1 MERREPT
8 LSSSSTPIPDRDEAP
23 VRRSATESRTRPATP
38 QYSPPATSSTSPL
51 AIIALLVAL
60 GGVGLGGYFGWQLM
74 QAQTHL
80 AAADAR
86 ILELENRLSVSSDES
101 SQSLTQVDAKLRW
114 ADSEIRKLWGVAHDT
129 NRKAIAAN
137 TEKIAEL
144 SKDFAAVKKDTAAAK
159 TAASGLQS
167 QIANSKTAL
176 DAAVA
181 KVDGAVNGNAELR
194 KRLQDLTE
202 QLDRTEAQLAS
213 LRTVEQKVRTNEEA
227 IAAIDAYRRTIN
239 RDILAIKQQL
249 GIIAN

>member
-8 LSSSSTPIPDRDEAP
+8 LSSSSTPIPDRDETP
-23 VRRSATESRTRPATP
+23 VRRAATESRARP
-38 QYSPPATSSTSPL
+38 SPNYPPPSTSSTSPL
-51 AIIALLVAL
+51 AIIALLIAL
-60 GGVGLGGYFGWQLM
+60 GGVGLGGYFGWQLT
-74 QAQTHL
+74 QAQTQL

-86 ILELENRLSVSSDES
+86 ILELENRLSASSDES

-137 TEKIAEL
+137 TEKIGEL
-144 SKDFAAVKKDTAAAK
+144 SKDMAAVKKDTAAAK

-167 QIANSKTAL
+167 QLASSKTAM
-176 DAAVA
+176 DAAIA
-181 KVDGAVNGNAELR
+181 KVDGAVSNTAALS

-213 LRTVEQKVRTNEEA
+213 LRGIEQKVRTNEEA